1 MAKLEQLSAMVALMR
16 KLTSIAVL
24 LTCLS
29 LLLADAEV
37 VEWVTRRQ
45 SGDFYKYI
53 NTPSETHEHCN
64 SDTNAT
70 TFLVD
75 VGQCVNDQDLFIGR
89 VKL

>member
-1 MAKLEQLSAMVALMR
+1 MAKIEQLSAMLAL
-16 KLTSIAVL
+16 LTSIAVL